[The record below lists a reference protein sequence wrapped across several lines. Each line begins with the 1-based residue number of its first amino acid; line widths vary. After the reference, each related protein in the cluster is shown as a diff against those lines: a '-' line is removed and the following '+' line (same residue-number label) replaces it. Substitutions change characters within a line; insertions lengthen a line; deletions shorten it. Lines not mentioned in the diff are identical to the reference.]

1 MVAKKEWT
9 WLPLP
14 TPSIWVPADNGKV
27 IEHLSILHF
36 LFSSLRIYEAT
47 LPPKI
52 HFVVVVD
59 KQAFPYLWISLVL
72 LNLSIDNGSI
82 VRPAGQW
89 GTLSLIWCRRH
100 FTCGDFC
107 PGKSIHGLQI
117 LWLWPQPTKHKCK
130 NECDLS
136 LAQLSLFFLSFFPC
150 VITFR
155 ELCP

>member
-1 MVAKKEWT
+1 MVAEKEWT

-36 LFSSLRIYEAT
+36 LCSSLRIYEAT

-89 GTLSLIWCRRH
+89 GTLSLIWCRKH
-100 FTCGDFC
+100 FTCGNFVLENLFMVSKYCGCDHSPQNTNVKMNVTF
-107 PGKSIHGLQI
+107 H
-117 LWLWPQPTKHKCK
+117 WPSF
-130 NECDLS
+130 LYFS
-136 LAQLSLFFLSFFPC
+136 FLSSL
-150 VITFR
+150 V
-155 ELCP
+155 